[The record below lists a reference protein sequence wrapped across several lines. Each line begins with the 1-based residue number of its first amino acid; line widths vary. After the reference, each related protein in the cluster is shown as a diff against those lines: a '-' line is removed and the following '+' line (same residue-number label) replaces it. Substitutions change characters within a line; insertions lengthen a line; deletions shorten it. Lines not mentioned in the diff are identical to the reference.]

1 MSFSTSCSQVEDLD
15 LSNNNFLAIPQPL
28 LVQYTE
34 LVSLNLSSNHIP
46 FIARNTFGR
55 MGKLKTLDLSDN
67 LIKSLSDIEAGIL
80 FTGNTKLQTLNLSGN
95 GVADLGDGYDQILY
109 SESLLQL
116 DVSRCSITHLQ
127 GPVVLQG
134 LPRLLR
140 LDLSKNAL
148 TRIDGLAS
156 ASLQLLDLSECNL
169 QFLRRD
175 SFDRLPNLKEVRL
188 SGNCHLTDQYLR
200 PASTSVIHVDVSHCA
215 IRTNYASEL
224 TQSETVLLKGN
235 LLDELP
241 AGAFQNN
248 SKLET
253 LDLSDNRIRHVHLLA
268 FAGANSLRWVDLSG
282 NRVTELA
289 TNTFSQC
296 PRLRH
301 LYANANWFAA
311 VPLLNSS
318 SLLVFDVSESRVRDM
333 TESTLTLLPALH
345 TLNISHNHLDHL
357 PAWQLGSLSLQ
368 VLDVS
373 YCRLTS
379 VDESSLGHLMRLR
392 EIDLRGNRL
401 VRLRSN
407 AFANSQL
414 EYISLA
420 ENPWICDCQDHSF
433 HQLWLYL
440 VTEPSKLKHGGS
452 PRCQHPENVTDQP
465 WSDACHSQ
473 WSIEPRKS
481 KDLIVLIVIV
491 TVLLVSGI
499 VACVVAAKESWRVRR
514 SRRAADCAP
523 ESQRLNCDED
533 STGTADRNAIC
544 ESTRKLA
551 QLPSYDEALLL
562 AKPTPS
568 SGSASASSGDT
579 AATPASKLRQSV
591 IRLEM
596 SKKRQSATQTEETID
611 ALLREMAGQEA
622 EQAPGCSPTHSFH
635 EERREYQNVKL
646 LPVQCTEL

>member
-1 MSFSTSCSQVEDLD
+1 MS
-15 LSNNNFLAIPQPL
+15 
-28 LVQYTE
+28 
-34 LVSLNLSSNHIP
+34 
-46 FIARNTFGR
+46 
-55 MGKLKTLDLSDN
+55 KLKTLDLSNN
-67 LIKSLSDIEAGIL
+67 LIKSLSDLEAGIL
-80 FTGNTKLQTLNLSGN
+80 FTGNTKLKTLILSGN
-95 GVADLGDGYDQILY
+95 GIADLGDGYDQILY
-109 SESLLQL
+109 SESLLHL

-156 ASLQLLDLSECNL
+156 VSLQLLDLSECKL

-175 SFDRLPNLKEVRL
+175 TFDRLPNLKEVRL
-188 SGNCHLTDQYLR
+188 SSNHHLTDQHLR
-200 PASTSVIHVDVSHCA
+200 PTSASIVRVDASYCA

-224 TQSETVLLKGN
+224 AESETVLLKGN

-241 AGAFQNN
+241 AGTFQNN

-253 LDLSDNRIRHVHLLA
+253 LDLSDNRIQHVHQLA

-282 NRVTELA
+282 NRIAVLT

-301 LYANANWFAA
+301 LYANANWFAT

-318 SLLVFDVSESRVRDM
+318 SLLTLDVSECRVHDVA
-333 TESTLTLLPALH
+333 ESTLALLPALQ
-345 TLNISHNHLDHL
+345 TLNISHNRLDRL
-357 PAWQLGSLSLQ
+357 PARRLSSLSLQ
-368 VLDVS
+368 VLDLS
-373 YCRLTS
+373 YCQLTG
-379 VDESSLGHLMRLR
+379 VDESGLAQLTHLH
-392 EIDLRGNRL
+392 EIDLRGNRI
-401 VRLRSN
+401 VRLKSVVFASN
-407 AFANSQL
+407 QI
-414 EYISLA
+414 EHISLA

-440 VTEPSKLKHGGS
+440 TTEPSKLKYGGS
-452 PRCQHPENVTDQP
+452 PRCQYPDNVTDQP
-465 WSDACHSQ
+465 WPDACHSQ
-473 WSIEPRKS
+473 WSVEPRKS

-499 VACVVAAKESWRVRR
+499 VACVVAAKESWKVRR
-514 SRRAADCAP
+514 SQRAADGSP
-523 ESQRLNCDED
+523 ESQRLNSNEG
-533 STGTADRNAIC
+533 STGTADENAIY

-568 SGSASASSGDT
+568 SGSTSASSGDT
-579 AATPASKLRQSV
+579 VATPASKLRQSV

-611 ALLREMAGQEA
+611 ALLKEMARQEA
-622 EQAPGCSPTHSFH
+622 EQSPGRSPTPSFH
-635 EERREYQNVKL
+635 EERREYQNIKL